1 MFYHELLR
9 KSVTSIGPTTLG
21 TVKKVCVKDVF
32 QSIICDPC
40 DPCNAICFN
49 LFATTSIHSMRNITG
64 IRNWETARK
73 VTQKI
78 QLFKAQ
84 KTENSVEKSEE
95 K

>member
-40 DPCNAICFN
+40 DPCSAICFN
-49 LFATTSIHSMRNITG
+49 LFGTTSIHSMRKNQKL
-64 IRNWETARK
+64 RNSTEGDTEDSTVQGSKDRELSRK
-73 VTQKI
+73 V
-78 QLFKAQ
+78 
-84 KTENSVEKSEE
+84 
-95 K
+95 